1 MPSKAN
7 EKDQQ
12 EKFQAIKCGS
22 ESERIFLEQT
32 FSLEKLL
39 NDKLLGRNERRIA
52 YLFRFFTSDNQR
64 F

>member
-7 EKDQQ
+7 EKDHQ
-12 EKFQAIKCGS
+12 ENLQAIKCGS

-39 NDKLLGRNERRIA
+39 NDKLLGRNEGRIA
-52 YLFRFFTSDNQR
+52 
-64 F
+64 